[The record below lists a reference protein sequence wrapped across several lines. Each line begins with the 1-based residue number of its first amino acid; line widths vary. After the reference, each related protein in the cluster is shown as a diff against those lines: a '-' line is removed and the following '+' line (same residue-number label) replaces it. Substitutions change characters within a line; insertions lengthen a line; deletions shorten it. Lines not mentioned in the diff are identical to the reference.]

1 MSMKESGSPLC
12 AFKKQ
17 TRHMQYSVTS
27 MQMKGPFEFRD
38 GQKELGRGL
47 RLKKKKKKNVCI
59 RSFCFTYG
67 SMFARTLLR
76 GLAAIYT
83 FGVTLFNKKTTN

>member
-47 RLKKKKKKNVCI
+47 RLQKK
-59 RSFCFTYG
+59 
-67 SMFARTLLR
+67 
-76 GLAAIYT
+76 
-83 FGVTLFNKKTTN
+83 